1 MTVCPDVPKNML
13 KCVKVF
19 LSRLEERRLVR
30 ENEKRSARGVCC
42 SRRKTTM
49 PADHATIELL
59 FGQQQWCALFS
70 SAQLAVKLATF
81 KVDYSERAAELVA

>member
-30 ENEKRSARGVCC
+30 ENEKRSAEVCAV
-42 SRRKTTM
+42 REEKRKLI

-59 FGQQQWCALFS
+59 FGPQQWCALF
-70 SAQLAVKLATF
+70 
-81 KVDYSERAAELVA
+81 